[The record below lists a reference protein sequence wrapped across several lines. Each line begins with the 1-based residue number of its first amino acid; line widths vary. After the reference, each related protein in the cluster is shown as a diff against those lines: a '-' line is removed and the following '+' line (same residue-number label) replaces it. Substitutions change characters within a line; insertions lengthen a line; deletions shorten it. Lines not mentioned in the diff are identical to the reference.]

1 MMPSRLGRGGKHQ
14 RIAKETMQ
22 VQIAYQFDSEQDAYR
37 FLNSLKH
44 WPVAE
49 VDARFYRGA
58 DSVKV
63 SYEYAAGGFDAT
75 SSELDD
81 LAARHNGREIN

>member
-1 MMPSRLGRGGKHQ
+1 MH
-14 RIAKETMQ
+14 
-22 VQIAYQFDSEQDAYR
+22 VQIAYQFDTEQDAYR
-37 FLNSLKH
+37 FLNALRH

-49 VDARFYRGA
+49 VDARFHCGT

-63 SYEYAAGGFDAT
+63 SYEYASSGFDAT

-81 LAARHNGREIN
+81 LAASHNGREIS